1 MSQPKPE
8 PGQPLRPDRLEVSVA
23 IPCYNEQ
30 DTINLLLSAL
40 YAQTYPR
47 EKMEVVIADGL
58 SSDDTKLRIAEFQ
71 EKHPDLLVRI
81 VENPARTIPAGLNQA
96 IRSACGALIVRLDAH
111 SVPDPDYVAN
121 CVKALED
128 GKGDSVGG
136 VWEIRPRGSGWM
148 ARAIALAAA
157 HPLGIGDAQYRFTRE
172 AQFVDTVPFGAFRR
186 SLVDE
191 IGPFDEGLLTN
202 EDYEFNARLRQAGGR
217 IWLDPSIRSVYF
229 ARPNLL
235 ELARQYWRY
244 GYWKARMLRRYPGTI
259 RWRQALPPLFV
270 FSLFASALVAP
281 WWSYAGWIFV
291 LESSVYAAIL
301 MLVGLQMAWR
311 KRDPTLVVGIPLAI
325 AVMHIAWGSAFLWS
339 LFLG

>member
-1 MSQPKPE
+1 
-8 PGQPLRPDRLEVSVA
+8 VTIA

-30 DTINLLLSAL
+30 DTINLLLGAL

-58 SSDDTKLRIAEFQ
+58 STDDTRLRIAEFQ
-71 EKHPDLLVRI
+71 AKHPDLLIRI

-111 SVPDPDYVAN
+111 SVPDPDYVAR
-121 CVKALED
+121 CVAALAA

-136 VWEIRPRGSGWM
+136 VWEIRPRGSGWT

-157 HPLGIGDAQYRFTRE
+157 HPLGVGDAQYRFTRE
-172 AQFVDTVPFGAFRR
+172 AQLVDTVPFGAFRR

-191 IGPFDEGLLTN
+191 IGLFDEELLTN
-202 EDYEFNARLRQAGGR
+202 EDYEFNTRLRKSGRR
-217 IWLDPSIRSVYF
+217 IWLDPNIRSVYF
-229 ARPNLL
+229 ARPNLV

-244 GYWKARMLRRYPGTI
+244 GYWKARMLRRYPGSI

-270 FSLFASALVAP
+270 FSLLGSALCAL
-281 WWSYAGWIFV
+281 WWSFAGWIFV
-291 LESSVYAAIL
+291 LESSAYAAIL
-301 MLVGLQMAWR
+301 VLVGLQMAWR
-311 KRDPTLVVGIPLAI
+311 KRDPTLAVGIPLAI
-325 AVMHIAWGSAFLWS
+325 ATMHIAWGCAFLWS
-339 LFLG
+339 LFSG